1 MDCSPPGSS
10 VHGDFPG
17 KNTGMGCYIF
27 FKGFFP
33 TQASNPGL
41 LHCRLILYHMCQ
53 LVVQWEEQ
61 ETLILLLGW
70 EDSPGI
76 GNPKPLQC
84 PCQESSM
91 DRECLTGYSPW
102 GSKESNMTKRARTHT
117 HTHTHVSV
125 CVHICFVLLSIE
137 KVKKK
142 WLKIQENLKK

>member
-17 KNTGMGCYIF
+17 KNTGMGCYIL
-27 FKGFFP
+27 FKRFFP

-41 LHCRLILYHMCQ
+41 LHCRLILYHMYH
-53 LVVQWEEQ
+53 LVAQWEEQ
-61 ETLILLLGW
+61 ETLILFLGW

-84 PCQESSM
+84 PCLENSMARES
-91 DRECLTGYSPW
+91 LIGYSPR
-102 GSKESNMTKRARTHT
+102 GSKESNMTEHTHT
-117 HTHTHVSV
+117 HTHTHTWV
-125 CVHICFVLLSIE
+125 CVYMFVLLLSIE